1 MHVVDASLENNV
13 SQEFRN
19 ICADNNISYYKKP
32 ENTSTSS
39 QPGQIVSAAVQWT
52 YDNLILDS
60 HKNDIVCF
68 FDSDMFL
75 IDKFDVEEYLTHEV
89 IAGVPPKKRYSY
101 LYVGWHNVLQHA
113 QICRWIHI

>member
-1 MHVVDASLENNV
+1 LHVVDASLENNV

-19 ICADNNISYYKKP
+19 ICADNKITYYKKP
-32 ENTSTSS
+32 ENTRTSS
-39 QPGQIVSAAVQWT
+39 HRGQMVSAAVQRT
-52 YDNLILDS
+52 CDNLIL
-60 HKNDIVCF
+60 
-68 FDSDMFL
+68 
-75 IDKFDVEEYLTHEV
+75 DKFDVEEYLTHEV